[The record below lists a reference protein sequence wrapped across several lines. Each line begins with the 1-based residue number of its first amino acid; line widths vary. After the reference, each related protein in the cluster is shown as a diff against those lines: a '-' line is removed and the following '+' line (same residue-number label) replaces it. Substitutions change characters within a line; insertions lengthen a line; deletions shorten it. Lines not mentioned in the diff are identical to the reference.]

1 MTVNSKIPVL
11 QIGAMPPAA
20 DALLADRFE
29 LAVFAGDAQALAAAG
44 RLSGVRGIVTTGKA
58 TIGAGLIRALPG
70 LRVISCL
77 GAGFDGI
84 DVSAAKA
91 RGVEIA
97 TTSRVLAADVAD
109 VAMGLV
115 IATARDFV
123 AADRFV
129 RSGGWAGGRYPLGL
143 SLGGARLGI
152 VGLGNIGK
160 AVARRATAFDMQV
173 AYTARRQVEGA
184 PWTYFVELAELARWS
199 RFLVLCCPGGPKTYR
214 LVDGSVLSALGT
226 DGILINVARGSVVD
240 EAVLAQAIETGII
253 AGAGL
258 DVFEDEP
265 KPHPALLASQHVTLL
280 PHIASATV
288 ETRER
293 MARAMVDALVSV
305 LEPG

>member
-1 MTVNSKIPVL
+1 MTGGSKIPVL
-11 QIGAMPPAA
+11 QVGALPPAA
-20 DALLADRFE
+20 EGLLAARFDV
-29 LAVFAGDAQALAAAG
+29 AAFAEEAHALAAAS
-44 RLSGVRGIVTTGKA
+44 RLTGVLGIATTGK
-58 TIGAGLIRALPG
+58 TPIGAALISALPG

-77 GAGFDGI
+77 GAGTDGI
-84 DVSAAKA
+84 DVSAAQA

-199 RFLVLCCPGGPKTYR
+199 RFLVLCCPGGPETYR

-240 EAVLAQAIETGII
+240 EAVLAQAIKTGII

-258 DVFEDEP
+258 DVFEHEP
-265 KPHPALLASQHVTLL
+265 KPYPALLASPRVTLL
-280 PHIASATV
+280 PHIGSATV

-293 MARAMVDALVSV
+293 MAKAMVEALARA
-305 LEPG
+305 LETA

>member
-1 MTVNSKIPVL
+1 MTASSKIPVL
-11 QIGAMPPAA
+11 QIGAMRPAA
-20 DALLADRFE
+20 EALLADRFE
-29 LAVFAGDAQALAAAG
+29 PAAFVDEAQALAAAG
-44 RLSGVRGIVTTGKA
+44 RLSGVRAIATTGKA
-58 TIGAGLIRALPG
+58 PIGAALIQALPG

-84 DVSAAKA
+84 DVSAAQA
-91 RGVEIA
+91 RGVEIS
-97 TTSRVLAADVAD
+97 TTSRVLASDVAD

-123 AADRFV
+123 GADRFV
-129 RSGGWAGGRYPLGL
+129 REGGWVQGRYPLGR

-160 AVARRATAFDMQV
+160 AVARRASAFDMQV

-184 PWTYFVELAELARWS
+184 PWAYFADLAELARWS
-199 RFLVLCCPGGPKTYR
+199 RFLVLCCPGGRETYR
-214 LVDGSVLSALGT
+214 LIDRNILSGLGT

-240 EAVLAQAIETGII
+240 EAALAQAIEAGTI

-265 KPHPALLASQHVTLL
+265 KPHPALLASPRVTVL
-280 PHIASATV
+280 PHIGSATV

-293 MARAMVDALVSV
+293 IAHAMVDALASA
-305 LEPG
+305 LELD

>member
-1 MTVNSKIPVL
+1 MTVSGKIPIL
-11 QIGAMPPAA
+11 QVGAMPPTAE
-20 DALLADRFE
+20 ALLAASFE
-29 LAVFAGDAQALAAAG
+29 LTAFAGETEVLAAASSLG
-44 RLSGVRGIVTTGKA
+44 GVRGIATSGKA
-58 TIGAGLIRALPG
+58 TIGAELIRALPD

-84 DVSAAKA
+84 DVSAAQA

-97 TTSRVLAADVAD
+97 TTSRVLASDVAD

-123 AADRFV
+123 GADRFV
-129 RSGGWAGGRYPLGL
+129 REGGWAQGRYPLGR
-143 SLGGARLGI
+143 SLGGAKLGV

-160 AVARRATAFDMQV
+160 AVARRASAFDMQV
-173 AYTARRQVEGA
+173 AYTARRQDEGA
-184 PWTYFVELAELARWS
+184 PWAYFADLAELARWS
-199 RFLVLCCPGGPKTYR
+199 RFLVVCCPGGRETYR
-214 LVDGSVLSALGT
+214 LINENILSALGT

-240 EAVLAQAIETGII
+240 EAALAQAIEAGTI

-265 KPHPALLASQHVTLL
+265 KPHPALLASRRVTVL
-280 PHIASATV
+280 PHIGSATV

-293 MARAMVDALVSV
+293 MAQAMVDALASS
-305 LEPG
+305 LELD

>member
-1 MTVNSKIPVL
+1 MTVSGKIPVL
-11 QIGAMPPAA
+11 QIGAMPQAA
-20 DALLADRFE
+20 EALLADRFE
-29 LAVFAGDAQALAAAG
+29 LAAFAGEAEALAAAS
-44 RLSGVRGIVTTGKA
+44 RLSGVRGIATTGKA
-58 TIGAGLIRALPG
+58 LIGAELIQALPG

-84 DVSAAKA
+84 DVAAAQA
-91 RGVEIA
+91 RGVGIA
-97 TTSRVLAADVAD
+97 TTSGVLAADVAD

-123 AADRFV
+123 DADRFV
-129 RSGGWAGGRYPLGL
+129 REGGWAKGRYPLGR

-160 AVARRATAFDMQV
+160 AVARRASAFDMQV

-184 PWTYFVELAELARWS
+184 PWFYFAELAELARWS
-199 RFLVLCCPGGPKTYR
+199 RFLVLCCPGGPTTYR
-214 LVDGSVLSALGT
+214 LVDGGVLSALGT

-240 EAVLAQAIETGII
+240 ETALAQAVETGTI

-265 KPHPALLASQHVTLL
+265 KPHPALLASPRVTLL
-280 PHIASATV
+280 PHIGSATV
-288 ETRER
+288 ETRQR
-293 MARAMVDALVSV
+293 MAQAMVDALASA
-305 LEPG
+305 LEVR